1 MIKITLDAKGGAI
14 KNILCQE
21 GRPLNNKII
30 STTMTCHNYKDAVNQ
45 ILATQIKIIWMRQ
58 RKAPI
63 NTKLCMNFVSF
74 TRIKWPRVF

>member
-1 MIKITLDAKGGAI
+1 
-14 KNILCQE
+14 
-21 GRPLNNKII
+21 
-30 STTMTCHNYKDAVNQ
+30 MTCHNYKDAVNQ
-45 ILATQIKIIWMRQ
+45 ILATQIKLIWMRQ